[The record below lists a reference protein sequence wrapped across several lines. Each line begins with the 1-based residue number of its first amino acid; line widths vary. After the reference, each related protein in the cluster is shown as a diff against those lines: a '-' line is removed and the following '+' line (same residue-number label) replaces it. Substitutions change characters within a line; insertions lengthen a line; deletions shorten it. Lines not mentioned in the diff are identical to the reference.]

1 MEKLIIKTRKSS
13 ATNADWENIKD
24 SLSACNSDFKAM
36 QELFKKYEKK
46 HYSDYFNLEYSIELF
61 KNMKSLDEV
70 HNFIHNEVLKNN
82 YVDWEAV
89 YIPEFFKSLEPWI
102 PSYVTDDKFKQNFLE
117 EVKKNCLAY
126 HSDWVAEH
134 RNISKEVLNK
144 ADKIKF

>member
-24 SLSACNSDFKAM
+24 SLSACDSDFKAM

-46 HYSDYFNLEYSIELF
+46 YYSDYFNLEYSIELF
-61 KNMKSLDEV
+61 KNMKSIDEV

>member
-1 MEKLIIKTRKSS
+1 MEKLIIESRKSS

-46 HYSDYFNLEYSIELF
+46 YYSDYFNLEYSIELF

>member
-13 ATNADWENIKD
+13 ATNADWEDIKNR
-24 SLSACNSDFKAM
+24 LSVCGSDFKTM
-36 QELFKKYEKK
+36 QQLFKKYEEKY
-46 HYSDYFNLEYSIELF
+46 YSDYFNVEYSIELF
-61 KNMKSLDEV
+61 KNMKSIDEV
-70 HNFIHNEVLKNN
+70 HNFMHNEVLKNN
-82 YVDWEAV
+82 YVDWEVV
-89 YIPEFFKSLEPWI
+89 YIPEYFKSLEPWI
-102 PSYVTDDKFKQNFLE
+102 PSYVTDNKFKQKFLE

>member
-46 HYSDYFNLEYSIELF
+46 YYSDYFNLEYSIELF

>member
-24 SLSACNSDFKAM
+24 SLSACDSDFKAM

-46 HYSDYFNLEYSIELF
+46 YYSDYFNLEYSIELF